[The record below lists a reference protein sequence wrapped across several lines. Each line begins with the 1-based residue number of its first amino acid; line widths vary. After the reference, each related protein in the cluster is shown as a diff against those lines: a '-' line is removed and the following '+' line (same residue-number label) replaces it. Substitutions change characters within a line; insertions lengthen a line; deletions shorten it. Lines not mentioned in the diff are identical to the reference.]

1 MNVSDDVRRK
11 AFNVCGHLGSDT
23 FYVAHKRR
31 RIMLKASISTIA
43 VLVGLSA
50 MPAYAQSFTPAP
62 TTVSG
67 TGTGYVN
74 GTPCTGATVNGSVN
88 SSGTYAD
95 VTFDNS
101 ATACSAYGV
110 TARVWANGTL
120 SNVVVT
126 YLPTSTVICSS
137 GTTTYPG
144 VVEYTNV
151 TGTTVNAYVDPSA
164 PVSVGACA
172 VAADMTVGTLQ
183 FVP

>member
-1 MNVSDDVRRK
+1 
-11 AFNVCGHLGSDT
+11 
-23 FYVAHKRR
+23 
-31 RIMLKASISTIA
+31 MLKAAISTIA
-43 VLVGLSA
+43 ALVGVAA

-74 GTPCTGATVNGSVN
+74 GTPCTGALVTAAVDA
-88 SSGTYAD
+88 SGTYAD

-126 YLPTSTVICSS
+126 YLPTATVICSS
-137 GTTTYPG
+137 GATTYPG
-144 VVEYTNV
+144 AIEYANV
-151 TGTTVNAYVDPSA
+151 NGSVNAFVDPSA
-164 PVSVGACA
+164 PVIVGACA
-172 VAADMTVGTLQ
+172 VAADMTVGPLQ
-183 FVP
+183 WQ